1 MLRMTLQSCL
11 STPSFY
17 TVGGLSVGN
26 IWDSNAVCLISL
38 CGCTLSFVTSALFGY
53 FKQS

>member
-17 TVGGLSVGN
+17 TVGELSVGN
-26 IWDSNAVCLISL
+26 IWDSNVVFLISL
-38 CGCTLSFVTSALFGY
+38 CGCRLSFVSSALFGY
-53 FKQS
+53 FKKS